1 MSTRPVAAWHEIR
14 SRPCCRTRGAACSHR
29 ASLNNRAGYDG
40 PGQQT
45 RADLCLAA
53 STTRNEYSDE
63 SNHPVRRF
71 PVTRRVGGRVAA
83 DAGFY
88 LPACHLLMVLVGSV
102 PFLVWRCE
110 LEGAW
115 RWGSGAG
122 DEIAERDRFPAR
134 GTVSARA
141 DAPAWPGAVVA
152 PLASGLALAAF
163 AAFVDGVLAA
173 VSGRRELG
181 GGGRGVAAPPG
192 GLLARVG
199 APDAPAGTGEC
210 LSAGRA
216 GCGAAG
222 AGVRRWHRRSLPGG
236 HGRGQLLRWR
246 WQRGGW

>member
-1 MSTRPVAAWHEIR
+1 MRSSRLWGKLLGCENTVIEDVDWHEE
-14 SRPCCRTRGAACSHR
+14 
-29 ASLNNRAGYDG
+29 DG
-40 PGQQT
+40 GDGTGP
-45 RADLCLAA
+45 AL
-53 STTRNEYSDE
+53 EYSDE

-192 GLLARVG
+192 GLLARAG